1 MTLIIVVTFL
11 IFSMSVLYLYRMIC
25 RPLSQFRRQ
34 MVQIGDGTLQAVH
47 EESDI
52 AEFDSLMREVEQ
64 MKGEI
69 ENLISNMVEKLDCGV
84 KDKKANCWSRFFC
97 EFLCRHFILMLLMR
111 MSG

>member
-1 MTLIIVVTFL
+1 MENDDDTHHSCNVSAL
-11 IFSMSVLYLYRMIC
+11 SMSVLYLYRMIC

-64 MKGEI
+64 MKRQI
-69 ENLISNMVEKLDCGV
+69 ENLISNMVEKE
-84 KDKKANCWSRFFC
+84 KAYR
-97 EFLCRHFILMLLMR
+97 R
-111 MSG
+111 

>member
-1 MTLIIVVTFL
+1 
-11 IFSMSVLYLYRMIC
+11 MIC

-64 MKGEI
+64 MKRQI
-69 ENLISNMVEKLDCGV
+69 ENLISNMVEKEKV
-84 KDKKANCWSRFFC
+84 YRRWSLRNFSIK
-97 EFLCRHFILMLLMR
+97 LILI
-111 MSG
+111 SFSIH

>member
-1 MTLIIVVTFL
+1 
-11 IFSMSVLYLYRMIC
+11 MIC

-64 MKGEI
+64 MKGQI
-69 ENLISNMVEKLDCGV
+69 ENLISNMVEKE
-84 KDKKANCWSRFFC
+84 KAYRRWSLRNFSIK
-97 EFLCRHFILMLLMR
+97 LILI
-111 MSG
+111 SFSIH